1 MPPRVAQQQDS
12 RPRDRRQHAAA
23 VAQPRPRD
31 SRPRD
36 SRQHAAA
43 LAGGRTADE
52 QAAAEALARDAH
64 LEERES
70 TIAELDVKCGRLM
83 AEVQRLREDA
93 HQRDALVAS
102 LQAELASEKRT
113 SERYLDEITQQEKML
128 TMICAYRTDDERRDA
143 SRLLQ
148 ENLGLEERVRQ
159 LKLQVKRLAVVNV
172 EGLDEDNL

>member
-1 MPPRVAQQQDS
+1 
-12 RPRDRRQHAAA
+12 
-23 VAQPRPRD
+23 
-31 SRPRD
+31 
-36 SRQHAAA
+36 
-43 LAGGRTADE
+43 
-52 QAAAEALARDAH
+52 
-64 LEERES
+64 
-70 TIAELDVKCGRLM
+70 M

-93 HQRDALVAS
+93 HERDALVAS
-102 LQAELASEKRT
+102 LQAELESEKRT

-172 EGLDEDNL
+172 EGLDEDDL